1 MENINKIQMELS
13 NISERLESIQKDVS
27 LIIADIKP
35 EPEFKVGQWAAY
47 RHCNI
52 HYPFLIDHFE
62 GGRVYGQDF
71 TDIYDIYVVDY
82 QCDKRCLISVTPS
95 EIESHLRKIA
105 EKKGYRKGTKI
116 KNMINNEIHTI
127 DHRPFWYDKNI
138 DIIFC
143 WTPEDEWVHREVSNP
158 RIYEKGKWAE
168 IIPDKKPLPKTR
180 DEFRKFID
188 DWAASDKS
196 FDDFL
201 NEYES

>member
-35 EPEFKVGQWAAY
+35 EPEFKVGQWAKD
-47 RHCNI
+47 N
-52 HYPFLIDHFE
+52 DT
-62 GGRVYGQDF
+62 GRLFYIKRIENGKLYGEFDDPIKGDQYCWY
-71 TDIYDIYVVDY
+71 YDCSIPT
-82 QCDKRCLISVTPS
+82 SS

-168 IIPDKKPLPKTR
+168 IIPDKKPLPKTM
-180 DEFRKFID
+180 DEFKDLLSRLEYARHQDSYMGID
-188 DWAASDKS
+188 N
-196 FDDFL
+196 FL